1 MSLSGKH
8 VCIFGDS
15 NAVGSKHAS
24 KTELDSL
31 KLVLEERHKA
41 KVSVFAKG
49 QTTLSKKNSYSK
61 WFYKKFT
68 TPPLDCDI
76 NVNLIGTNDITGE
89 STASEIRTGLQE
101 LAGINT
107 ADRATYFTEPLFKGG
122 KRKSPLA
129 VRAALAQWAAEN
141 HAIML
146 SSAVETDFKRDGKH
160 VTAPF
165 FLRIAKEIEEHE
177 ARASRASED
186 AYLFTLF
193 RRFVA
198 TQKGPL
204 PLTKSAVKETANHF
218 LDFVKRQLETAQHKP
233 DDFWMRVADKLVQE
247 GLFRRPRQ
255 RASHKAPPSE
265 GYTERRRRIAKEWSL
280 PRDWADFTHPG
291 T

>member
-1 MSLSGKH
+1 MLRGKH
-8 VCIFGDS
+8 LCIFGDS

-24 KTELDSL
+24 TTELDSL
-31 KLVLEERHKA
+31 KLVLEERHEA

-89 STASEIRTGLQE
+89 STPSEIREGLRE
-101 LAGINT
+101 LAVINT
-107 ADRATYFTEPLFKGG
+107 ANRATYFAEPLFKGG
-122 KRKSPLA
+122 KRKSPQA

-146 SSAVETDFKRDGKH
+146 SSAADTDFKRDGKH

-198 TQKGPL
+198 TQEGPL
-204 PLTKSAVKETANHF
+204 PLTESAVKGTANRF
-218 LDFVKRQLETAQHKP
+218 LDFLKRQLETARQKP
-233 DDFWMRVADKLVQE
+233 DGFWMRVARELLQE
-247 GLFRRPRQ
+247 GLFRAPRH

-265 GYTERRRRIAKEWSL
+265 GFTARPRRIAREWSL
-280 PRDWADFTHPG
+280 PRDWDFTHPG